1 MQVTTRELWALFSLL
16 GTSLR
21 STSRYNHFHID
32 PPQQPFKNAHLPD
45 YESSL
50 KGSGTFCDV
59 PHLFVFVI
67 IICASKVNSVHQK
80 PSD

>member
-16 GTSLR
+16 GTGLR

-45 YESSL
+45 YESTL
-50 KGSGTFCDV
+50 EGSDTFCGV
-59 PHLFVFVI
+59 PHLIVLIFLFLQ
-67 IICASKVNSVHQK
+67 S
-80 PSD
+80 